1 MRGLEN
7 FLSVSEELRLFG
19 ISCLIGAALGVV
31 FDVFR
36 AFRLIFPHNSF
47 LTAAED
53 FAFLGLYALV
63 FAVFSAVFARGETRL
78 YYALGNLLGFAV
90 YMAVVGSV
98 VMSTLRKL
106 LTISGAVLGVV
117 FRPLRGV
124 YILIRAKATATF
136 VGIYRI
142 IVKPLKKIK
151 IVLLNRRHL
160 LYNKMENKKRKNV
173 KSVVEKNET

>member
-19 ISCLIGAALGVV
+19 ISCLIGAVLGGI

-53 FAFLGLYALV
+53 ISFLGLYALV
-63 FAVFSAVFARGETRL
+63 FAVFSAVFARGETRV

-90 YMAVVGSV
+90 YMAAVGSV
-98 VMSTLRKL
+98 VMTALRKL
-106 LTISGAVLGVV
+106 FSLLGAVLKLI
-117 FRPLRGV
+117 FRPLGAFFA
-124 YILIRAKATATF
+124 LLRAKAIVKF
-136 VGIYRI
+136 VGNLQI
-142 IVKPLKKIK
+142 IVKPFKKIK
-151 IVLLNRRHL
+151 IVLLNRRVL
-160 LYNKMENKKRKNV
+160 LYNKMANKKRKNV

>member
-1 MRGLEN
+1 MSGLEN

-19 ISCLIGAALGVV
+19 ISCLIGAVLGGI

-53 FAFLGLYALV
+53 IAFLGLYALV
-63 FAVFSAVFARGETRL
+63 FAVFSAVFARGETRV

-90 YMAVVGSV
+90 YMAAVGSV
-98 VMSTLRKL
+98 VMTALRKL
-106 LTISGAVLGVV
+106 LTVLGAVFGVV
-117 FRPLRGV
+117 LRPLKALC
-124 YILIRAKATATF
+124 ILLRKKATPVF